1 MLIPLDEYRPLGI
14 TMSETVQL
22 DRASDPQAVR
32 GYAFYDWGK
41 SSFETSVTSAVGPA
55 WFGYLFLKANGLDTV
70 ILGQSMTGD
79 AVWSLGVTA
88 AALLVALVSPSLGV
102 IADGRA
108 IKMWWLRVFTII
120 GAGAT
125 LLLAFS
131 PMFDVSRQWVWLV
144 IMFVIANI
152 GLNGA
157 GVFYNALLPHMGTDD
172 EMDRISNLAYAYG
185 YIGGGLLLLF
195 HFILFGLVEGD
206 WVIPFIMA
214 TSGVWWMGFA
224 MVTFK
229 YVPEPPIENEMEK
242 LGVIASAK
250 MATGEVI
257 KTIKSMSSFRTLFIY
272 MLAFFFFI
280 DGINS
285 VTALAGIYGIVVL
298 GLTAGTLMLTIL
310 IIQFVA
316 APCAIG
322 FTKLAEKT
330 STKNALTISLVGWV
344 IVIVGAMSF
353 APLSLTDHVEHDIQ
367 FDWDSDGDGIADT
380 YDDNIDGD
388 WYSNEVEIAA
398 GTDPYDPSSHPDGLS
413 TTWVEQRI
421 GGAGQYVITVG
432 ETAYDL
438 GIAAE
443 GDEQDWA
450 NEWNDMMA
458 FHENE
463 YYTERVVYSFND
475 PLDSTMIVST
485 SDIDRMTD
493 FFASF
498 DAKNRFSYSVSNGPL
513 DTERGMGDS
522 HPTSI
527 GDGPVDII
535 PEKVRASVW
544 EPMGIGV
551 NIQFLLLGCM
561 AGALLGG
568 SQGLARSLFGQMVPE
583 TRSAEFFGFFG
594 FFGKVAALMG
604 PAMYTYLTITYDSR
618 VGVASFCVLII
629 IGTVLMR
636 SVDVDAGRADAQ
648 AEDARNRG
656 IKVE

>member
-14 TMSETVQL
+14 TMSETTQL
-22 DRASDPQAVR
+22 DRSSDPKEVR

-41 SSFETSVTSAVGPA
+41 SSFETSVTSSVGPA

-102 IADGRA
+102 IADRRT

-120 GAGAT
+120 GAGST
-125 LLLAFS
+125 FLLAFS

-353 APLSLTDHVEHDIQ
+353 APLTLTDHVEHDIQ

-421 GGAGQYVITVG
+421 EGAGQ
-432 ETAYDL
+432 
-438 GIAAE
+438 
-443 GDEQDWA
+443 
-450 NEWNDMMA
+450 
-458 FHENE
+458 
-463 YYTERVVYSFND
+463 
-475 PLDSTMIVST
+475 
-485 SDIDRMTD
+485 
-493 FFASF
+493 
-498 DAKNRFSYSVSNGPL
+498 
-513 DTERGMGDS
+513 
-522 HPTSI
+522 
-527 GDGPVDII
+527 
-535 PEKVRASVW
+535 
-544 EPMGIGV
+544 
-551 NIQFLLLGCM
+551 
-561 AGALLGG
+561 
-568 SQGLARSLFGQMVPE
+568 
-583 TRSAEFFGFFG
+583 
-594 FFGKVAALMG
+594 
-604 PAMYTYLTITYDSR
+604 
-618 VGVASFCVLII
+618 
-629 IGTVLMR
+629 
-636 SVDVDAGRADAQ
+636 
-648 AEDARNRG
+648 
-656 IKVE
+656 